1 MSNVGV
7 VGLGYVGM
15 QISSVAVKAGHN
27 VVGYDTNQSV
37 IRRLQRRNE
46 PHAGMPTELILE
58 MFDAGFKAHS
68 NPKVLRDSDV
78 ILLCVPTPLDGQSI
92 PNLDYLNQAAK
103 EVSTHAKSGVLVVN
117 ESTSYPGTTRDLAK
131 ILELGLGPVDS
142 GFSLA
147 FSSERVDPGRE
158 SPALIE
164 IPKVVGGVTEASTT
178 RAVEFYK
185 SIFRTVFPV
194 SRSEEAEM
202 SKLLENTYR
211 QVNIALVNE
220 MLRFSRDMNID
231 FWEVIEAASTK
242 PFGFQPFRPGPGVG
256 GHCIPIDPRYLSFHV
271 KKTLGHS
278 FRLVDSAQEINDSM
292 PSYVAQRVI
301 ALLNTEGVAMAGA
314 SVVLIGLG
322 YKAGVADF
330 RGSPAIPLYSILT
343 SLGAKVYG
351 LDPFLQPE
359 QFVTLGIEQLDTET
373 AKESRVDIAILLN
386 HFDGL
391 EVRQIKRFANRIFDT
406 RGVFQGDSSNQVTLL

>member
-1 MSNVGV
+1 MANVGV

-15 QISSVAVKAGHN
+15 QISLVAVRAGHN
-27 VVGYDTNQSV
+27 VVGYDIDESV
-37 IRRLQRRNE
+37 TRRLQRRDG
-46 PHAGMPTELILE
+46 PHSGMPTELILE
-58 MFDAGFKAHS
+58 LFEAGFNAHS
-68 NPKVLRDSDV
+68 SPRVLQDSDV
-78 ILLCVPTPLDGQSI
+78 ILLCVPTPLNDQNV

-103 EVSTHAKSGVLVVN
+103 DVSIHAKRGVLVVN
-117 ESTSYPGTTRDLAK
+117 ESTSYPGTTRKLAK
-131 ILELGLGPVDS
+131 ILELGLGPLDA

-178 RAVEFYK
+178 RAVDFYK
-185 SIFRTVFPV
+185 SIFSSVFRV

-242 PFGFQPFRPGPGVG
+242 PFGFQSFRPGPGVG

-271 KKTLGHS
+271 KKTLGHT
-278 FRLVDSAQEINDSM
+278 FRLVDTAQEINDSM
-292 PSYVAQRVI
+292 PSYVAQRVV
-301 ALLNTEGVAMAGA
+301 ALLNSEGVAMAGA

-330 RGSPAIPLYSILT
+330 RGSPAIPICSILT

-359 QFVTLGIEQLDTET
+359 QFVTLNIEQLDTET
-373 AKESRVDIAILLN
+373 AIESRVDIAILLN

-391 EVRQIKRFANRIFDT
+391 EERQIRGFASRIFDT
-406 RGVFQGDSSNQVTLL
+406 RGLFQGDSANKVTLL